1 MQFQVCESDDSC
13 QPGAQYTNPRVVVQ
27 EHHGAPL
34 LNCSGLVLVRQL
46 IERLGVA
53 SAIDAGVRVLRRC
66 KWYRESDHILTLI
79 YSMISGGSRLQD
91 VNRLGQDD
99 ALKRVLGSDRIP
111 HATTIGKFLWRF
123 GDDQQDKQRQ
133 GLAELRDT
141 TAAVQQEAFGML
153 PRERRKVATLD
164 WDSSIHE
171 VYGQKKE
178 GADFAYDNTWSYS
191 ALYGTLAETGDV
203 LYLGLREGYRHTSYG
218 TKEVLPGT
226 IERVSKHFRQVRMR
240 ADSGYYSQALVKIC
254 EQRGVEFFIV
264 AKQHRNLMNAVREI
278 QDSNWKSFAGSDLQ
292 AGDRRRRRRRRANL
306 KRKIA
311 IRRKPN
317 SRFKGAPEVAG
328 MMFKPKS
335 WNKARRYVIK
345 RTPIVDKDDQ
355 QLYLD
360 DGLRQYVYW
369 IVVSNSKRSNEQRA
383 PLFVM
388 KSSGSVMS
396 ARAAGRRAVE
406 TVMSG
411 PAGGLVAGAAI
422 ARSAAG
428 SRNLITA
435 DMGGT
440 SFDVGVVHGGEVAF
454 ARDTEM
460 GGLAISVP
468 MLDIHSVGA
477 GGGSIGWI
485 DAGGALRVGPRSAGA
500 RPGPACYG
508 TGGSEPT
515 VTDANLV
522 LGRLGA
528 QSLLGGGMAVDPE
541 AARRAIGRRAASTA
555 WPSTGPTNPTT
566 SPP

>member
-79 YSMISGGSRLQD
+79 FSMFSGGNKLQD

-123 GDDQQDKQRQ
+123 GNDQQDKQRQ

-141 TAAVQQEAFGML
+141 TAAIQQDAFAML

-254 EQRGVEFFIV
+254 EQREVEFFIV

-292 AGDRRRRRRRRANL
+292 AGDQGRRRRRRRANL

-311 IRRKPN
+311 IRRKP
-317 SRFKGAPEVAG
+317 
-328 MMFKPKS
+328 
-335 WNKARRYVIK
+335 
-345 RTPIVDKDDQ
+345 TPGEA
-355 QLYLD
+355 QLPV
-360 DGLRQYVYW
+360 Q
-369 IVVSNSKRSNEQRA
+369 
-383 PLFVM
+383 
-388 KSSGSVMS
+388 
-396 ARAAGRRAVE
+396 
-406 TVMSG
+406 
-411 PAGGLVAGAAI
+411 
-422 ARSAAG
+422 
-428 SRNLITA
+428 
-435 DMGGT
+435 
-440 SFDVGVVHGGEVAF
+440 
-454 ARDTEM
+454 
-460 GGLAISVP
+460 
-468 MLDIHSVGA
+468 
-477 GGGSIGWI
+477 
-485 DAGGALRVGPRSAGA
+485 RSAGDSRHDVQA
-500 RPGPACYG
+500 KKLEQSTPLRDQ
-508 TGGSEPT
+508 
-515 VTDANLV
+515 TDADRRQ
-522 LGRLGA
+522 GR
-528 QSLLGGGMAVDPE
+528 P
-541 AARRAIGRRAASTA
+541 AIVPGRRAAPVRVLDRGEQLEAQQRAGVANCAGARQPGELDQGLVRPAKAGAFS
-555 WPSTGPTNPTT
+555 GG
-566 SPP
+566 

>member
-1 MQFQVCESDDSC
+1 MLAPAMAWC
-13 QPGAQYTNPRVVVQ
+13 PALLTAAPR
-27 EHHGAPL
+27 HRRGCLSAGAPGSL
-34 LNCSGLVLVRQL
+34 LAAAPPRPPFSQPLAQFLELRTRRLQFLFQPLLSLYRLAMHSAVIARLPALLYYLAPQLRQL
-46 IERLGVA
+46 SPARRRAATRIPPEPSHTSFLSTPIRLCPAVPH
-53 SAIDAGVRVLRRC
+53 RFTEYLP
-66 KWYRESDHILTLI
+66 LI
-79 YSMISGGSRLQD
+79 FSMFSGGNKLQD

-123 GDDQQDKQRQ
+123 GNDQQDKQRQ

-141 TAAVQQEAFGML
+141 TAAIQQDAFAML

-254 EQRGVEFFIV
+254 EQREVEFFIV

-292 AGDRRRRRRRRANL
+292 AGDRGRRRRRRRANL

-317 SRFKGAPEVAG
+317 SRFKGAPEIAG

-369 IVVSNSKRSNEQRA
+369 IVVSNSKRSNEQVLRIA
-383 PLFVM
+383 Q
-388 KSSGSVMS
+388 
-396 ARAAGRRAVE
+396 GRGNQENLIKDLCVQQR
-406 TVMSG
+406 
-411 PAGGLVAGAAI
+411 L
-422 ARSAAG
+422 ARSAGDRPAG
-428 SRNLITA
+428 VR
-435 DMGGT
+435 
-440 SFDVGVVHGGEVAF
+440 
-454 ARDTEM
+454 AR
-460 GGLAISVP
+460 
-468 MLDIHSVGA
+468 
-477 GGGSIGWI
+477 
-485 DAGGALRVGPRSAGA
+485 AL
-500 RPGPACYG
+500 
-508 TGGSEPT
+508 
-515 VTDANLV
+515 
-522 LGRLGA
+522 
-528 QSLLGGGMAVDPE
+528 
-541 AARRAIGRRAASTA
+541 
-555 WPSTGPTNPTT
+555 
-566 SPP
+566 

>member
-1 MQFQVCESDDSC
+1 MRFQVCESDDSC
-13 QPGAQYTNPRVVVQ
+13 QPGAQYTNPPVVVQ

-53 SAIDAGVRVLRRC
+53 RAIDAGVRVLRRC

-79 YSMISGGSRLQD
+79 YSMLSGGSKLQD

-141 TAAVQQEAFGML
+141 TAAIQQDAFAML

-226 IERVSKHFRQVRMR
+226 IERVSKHFREVRMR

-254 EQRGVEFFIV
+254 EERGVEFFIV

-292 AGDRRRRRRRRANL
+292 ADARGRRRRRRRANL
-306 KRKIA
+306 KRKKGVPQGGVISPLLSNVYLNEVDRMLERA
-311 IRRKPN
+311 KETTREGQYTYVEYVRWADDLVILVDAYQRHDWLLAAVDKRLREELELLQVAMNEDKSRMVDLAKGDSFGFLGFEFRRVRSLRGVWRPQYSPQMKTR
-317 SRFKGAPEVAG
+317 SALLRKLKKVF
-328 MMFKPKS
+328 
-335 WNKARRYVIK
+335 RRYRSQPVGRVVEIIN
-345 RTPIVDKDDQ
+345 PILRGWVNYFAIGHSSRCFWSCS
-355 QLYLD
+355 QL
-360 DGLRQYVYW
+360 
-369 IVVSNSKRSNEQRA
+369 
-383 PLFVM
+383 
-388 KSSGSVMS
+388 
-396 ARAAGRRAVE
+396 
-406 TVMSG
+406 
-411 PAGGLVAGAAI
+411 
-422 ARSAAG
+422 
-428 SRNLITA
+428 
-435 DMGGT
+435 
-440 SFDVGVVHGGEVAF
+440 GGEEDTAAYD
-454 ARDTEM
+454 ARQET
-460 GGLAISVP
+460 
-468 MLDIHSVGA
+468 
-477 GGGSIGWI
+477 
-485 DAGGALRVGPRSAGA
+485 
-500 RPGPACYG
+500 PGIWL
-508 TGGSEPT
+508 EE
-515 VTDANLV
+515 V
-522 LGRLGA
+522 
-528 QSLLGGGMAVDPE
+528 E
-541 AARRAIGRRAASTA
+541 
-555 WPSTGPTNPTT
+555 
-566 SPP
+566 

>member
-13 QPGAQYTNPRVVVQ
+13 QPGAQYTNPRVVVE

-53 SAIDAGVRVLRRC
+53 RAIDAGVRVLRRC

-79 YSMISGGSRLQD
+79 YSMISGGSKLQD

-123 GDDQQDKQRQ
+123 GNDQQDKQRH

-141 TAAVQQEAFGML
+141 TAAIQQDAFAML

-254 EQRGVEFFIV
+254 EQREVEFFIV

-278 QDSNWKSFAGSDLQ
+278 QDSNWKSFAGRSNGRRSTIWTTGYRQAIRAGGGAGGDLQ
-292 AGDRRRRRRRRANL
+292 AGDQGRRRRRRRANL

-317 SRFKGAPEVAG
+317 SRFKGAPDHRSRHDVQAR
-328 MMFKPKS
+328 KS
-335 WNKARRYVIK
+335 WNKARRL
-345 RTPIVDKDDQ
+345 RDQ
-355 QLYLD
+355 
-360 DGLRQYVYW
+360 
-369 IVVSNSKRSNEQRA
+369 
-383 PLFVM
+383 
-388 KSSGSVMS
+388 
-396 ARAAGRRAVE
+396 
-406 TVMSG
+406 
-411 PAGGLVAGAAI
+411 
-422 ARSAAG
+422 
-428 SRNLITA
+428 
-435 DMGGT
+435 
-440 SFDVGVVHGGEVAF
+440 
-454 ARDTEM
+454 
-460 GGLAISVP
+460 
-468 MLDIHSVGA
+468 
-477 GGGSIGWI
+477 
-485 DAGGALRVGPRSAGA
+485 
-500 RPGPACYG
+500 
-508 TGGSEPT
+508 
-515 VTDANLV
+515 TDADRRQ
-522 LGRLGA
+522 GR
-528 QSLLGGGMAVDPE
+528 P
-541 AARRAIGRRAASTA
+541 AIVSGRRAAPCCTFDDILDRGEQLEAQQRAGVANRAGAGAGNQENLIKDLCVQQRLARSA
-555 WPSTGPTNPTT
+555 GDRPAGVRARAL
-566 SPP
+566 

>member
-1 MQFQVCESDDSC
+1 MF
-13 QPGAQYTNPRVVVQ
+13 
-27 EHHGAPL
+27 
-34 LNCSGLVLVRQL
+34 
-46 IERLGVA
+46 
-53 SAIDAGVRVLRRC
+53 
-66 KWYRESDHILTLI
+66 
-79 YSMISGGSRLQD
+79 SGGNKLQD

-123 GDDQQDKQRQ
+123 GNDQQDKQRQ

-141 TAAVQQEAFGML
+141 TAAIQQDAFAML

-254 EQRGVEFFIV
+254 EQREVEFFIV

-292 AGDRRRRRRRRANL
+292 AGDRGRRRRRRRANL

-360 DGLRQYVYW
+360 DGLRRYVYW
-369 IVVSNSKRSNEQRA
+369 IVVSNSKRSNEQVLRIA
-383 PLFVM
+383 Q
-388 KSSGSVMS
+388 
-396 ARAAGRRAVE
+396 GRGNQENLIKDLCVQQR
-406 TVMSG
+406 
-411 PAGGLVAGAAI
+411 L
-422 ARSAAG
+422 ARSAGDRPAG
-428 SRNLITA
+428 VR
-435 DMGGT
+435 
-440 SFDVGVVHGGEVAF
+440 
-454 ARDTEM
+454 AR
-460 GGLAISVP
+460 
-468 MLDIHSVGA
+468 
-477 GGGSIGWI
+477 
-485 DAGGALRVGPRSAGA
+485 AL
-500 RPGPACYG
+500 
-508 TGGSEPT
+508 
-515 VTDANLV
+515 
-522 LGRLGA
+522 
-528 QSLLGGGMAVDPE
+528 
-541 AARRAIGRRAASTA
+541 
-555 WPSTGPTNPTT
+555 
-566 SPP
+566 